1 MLTSNPN
8 SRITRPR
15 LSDPRV
21 IGGNLP
27 RRIDIQQFDIR
38 SDYSPTQIIE
48 LLASGNQQYVKMRAQ
63 SVAYNSLS
71 LSGVAQGMTPV
82 VAVLNY
88 ARLPTAIENI
98 FGRKF
103 SDIFAIDSTQQFPT
117 FQEISTLE
125 YAVMFSGVKV
135 IVILDEAS
143 EEPQASA
150 SARGKQIEIATKHAK
165 LLICERLQI
174 EPAIYQRAR
183 LDRLEESPLLSRFIE
198 RGKLKI
204 VGAAYDPQSEIV
216 NLIDRS
222 EQMW

>member
-1 MLTSNPN
+1 MLTTNPN
-8 SRITRPR
+8 PRISPRP
-15 LSDPRV
+15 SDPRV

-27 RRIDIQQFDIR
+27 RRIDVQQLDIR
-38 SDYSPTQIIE
+38 GDNSPAQIVE

-71 LSGVAQGMTPV
+71 LSGVAQGTNPV

-103 SDIFAIDSTQQFPT
+103 SDIFAIDSTQHFPT
-117 FQEISTLE
+117 MQEMSTLE

-143 EEPQASA
+143 DLDTSDRL
-150 SARGKQIEIATKHAK
+150 RGKQIELATKHAK
-165 LLICERLQI
+165 LRICERLSI
-174 EPAIYQRAR
+174 APAIYQSAR
-183 LDRLEESPLLSRFIE
+183 LDRLKESPLLSQFIDRE
-198 RGKLKI
+198 KLKI
-204 VGAAYDPQSEIV
+204 VCGAYSPKSETV
-216 NLIDRS
+216 NLIG
-222 EQMW
+222 

>member
-1 MLTSNPN
+1 MLTTNPN
-8 SRITRPR
+8 PRITRPQP
-15 LSDPRV
+15 SNPHV

-38 SDYSPTQIIE
+38 SDYSPAQIIE

-71 LSGVAQGMTPV
+71 LSGVAQGTTPV

-117 FQEISTLE
+117 LQEISTLE

-135 IVILDEAS
+135 IVILDEAIDPHTL
-143 EEPQASA
+143 EAT
-150 SARGKQIEIATKHAK
+150 RGRQIELATKHAK

-174 EPAIYQRAR
+174 APATYQRAR
-183 LDRLEESPLLSRFIE
+183 LERLEESPLLSRFIE

-216 NLIDRS
+216 NLIG
-222 EQMW
+222 